1 MSNTCRG
8 DNLSPAKMKNLKN
21 KKGITLIALVITIIV
36 LLILAG
42 VALSLVVGEDGITGR
57 AVNAGKTQNIA
68 GAKEKLELDVA
79 NYASEFYKE
88 KYVSSNQSATS
99 LKDYILGKIVDGA
112 DYTVEDKDTTTGEFQ
127 ISIADGTNATGTVG
141 EDGSVSW
148 NGMSTEPLVKWTQTG
163 TSVTNGTVNLTVG
176 QAVTGYSVA
185 VDETTYGDGSW
196 YVLGAKNGKLL
207 ITMNTCPETVTLSG
221 SDGYI
226 NGIAT
231 LNAAAEK
238 YTNPTYASGNAR
250 SIDVDDINRV
260 TGYDPKTA
268 GGNNTPA
275 YSGEL
280 YEYGNKVTYYWQGS
294 ANAPYYSASNGLTGS
309 LSYPCNEGFFYP
321 TASGFTKSE
330 KSTTATTENKE
341 LITTLTN
348 TYYDYSGSSKIDS
361 SIPAYTLLFSN
372 TGNYPGD
379 TGSYWLGSQC
389 VDCDTN
395 VAYFGLRSVFY
406 GCVASDGLVGSG
418 SGEGE
423 GSKSL
428 GLRPV
433 VSLQSGVQV
442 TSAGAISV
450 N

>member
-1 MSNTCRG
+1 MSNTRRG
-8 DNLSPAKMKNLKN
+8 VHCTSAKMKNFKN
-21 KKGITLIALVITIIV
+21 QNAITLIALVITIIV

-79 NYASEFYKE
+79 NYASEFYQE
-88 KYVSSNQSATS
+88 KNVSSNQSATS

-141 EDGSVSW
+141 EDGKVIWS
-148 NGMSTEPLVKWTQTG
+148 GMSTEPLVKWTQTG

-207 ITMNTCPETVTLSG
+207 ITMNSCPEIVNVSYT
-221 SDGYI
+221 

-250 SIDVDDINRV
+250 TIDVDDINRV
-260 TGYDPKTA
+260 TGYNPVTEKY
-268 GGNNTPA
+268 G
-275 YSGEL
+275 SGTII
-280 YEYGNKVTYYWQGS
+280 EYGNEVTYYWQGS
-294 ANAPYYSASNGLTGS
+294 EYPYYSASNGKTGS
-309 LSYPCNEGFFYP
+309 LINQHNEGFYYP
-321 TASGFTKSE
+321 SASGFTRSE
-330 KSTTATTENKE
+330 KSTTATTESKE
-341 LITTLTN
+341 LITTLTS
-348 TYYDYSGSSKIDS
+348 TSYGYSGSSKIDS

-372 TGNYPGD
+372 TENYPRSI
-379 TGSYWLGSQC
+379 GSYWLGSQFVIC
-389 VDCDTN
+389 GT
-395 VAYFGLRSVFY
+395 AAAGGGLRYVRNGRVDDTY
-406 GCVASDGLVGSG
+406 GLASSIGD
-418 SGEGE
+418 E
-423 GSKSL
+423 GSNIM

-433 VSLQSGVQV
+433 VSLQSSVQV